1 LSEARRVRSVG
12 ASGIDQAGAME
23 MLDPILL
30 VALIVL
36 LVWASPG
43 DPL

>member
-1 LSEARRVRSVG
+1 
-12 ASGIDQAGAME
+12 ME

>member
-1 LSEARRVRSVG
+1 
-12 ASGIDQAGAME
+12 ME

-36 LVWASPG
+36 LVWASG
-43 DPL
+43 GEPL